1 MSPTDRDEDIAR
13 RLPSPNEQYL
23 SITIHY
29 NSVLARRRFFVDD
42 IRGGT
47 VELRGDD
54 ARHLTRVLRVE
65 AGQRFE
71 ISDNRAA
78 FLAEVAEA
86 RGDRVV
92 FRVIEPVES
101 AAAPVRITLI
111 AAIVK
116 FDRFEWMV
124 EKATELGVERILP
137 IEATR
142 TERGLF
148 EASRKRAERWR
159 RIARESSQQARRAS
173 VPEILPSVR
182 YEACLTEDAGYR
194 YFMEEAS
201 APPLLSI
208 LPQVR
213 IPADHV
219 ALLLGPEGGWTD
231 SERRL
236 AAGAGWLP
244 ASLGP
249 LILRAETAAAAALA
263 VVGNAWMAP
272 KSLQ

>member
-1 MSPTDRDEDIAR
+1 
-13 RLPSPNEQYL
+13 
-23 SITIHY
+23 
-29 NSVLARRRFFVDD
+29 LARRRFFVDD

-231 SERRL
+231 GERRL